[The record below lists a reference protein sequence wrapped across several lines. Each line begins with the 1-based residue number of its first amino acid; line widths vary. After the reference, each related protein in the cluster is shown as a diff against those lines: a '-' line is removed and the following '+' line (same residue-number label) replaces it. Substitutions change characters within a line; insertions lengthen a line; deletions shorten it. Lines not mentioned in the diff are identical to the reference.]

1 MCRWIEKVLS
11 LGYGIAQSGD
21 NSARH
26 GEMAVPDFAT
36 KVMASTAYT
45 SNQDSRSLEKE
56 RCQQLC
62 CFKSLL
68 SSMCGLSL
76 NNGMNTNPRVTA
88 GCSTQ
93 RH

>member
-56 RCQQLC
+56 MSATVLFQEPLIFHVW
-62 CFKSLL
+62 FKFKQWYEHQ
-68 SSMCGLSL
+68 
-76 NNGMNTNPRVTA
+76 P
-88 GCSTQ
+88 
-93 RH
+93 